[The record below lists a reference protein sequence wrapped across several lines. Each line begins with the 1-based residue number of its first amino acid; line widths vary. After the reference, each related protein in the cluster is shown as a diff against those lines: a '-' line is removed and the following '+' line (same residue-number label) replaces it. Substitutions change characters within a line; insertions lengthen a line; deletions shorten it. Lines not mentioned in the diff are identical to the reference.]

1 MKCGIKDYI
10 KLIRPKHYLKNI
22 LIFLP
27 LIFSGHFFNIELL
40 KISLFGFFSFCMAAS
55 TIYIVNDIKDREK
68 DKMHD
73 IKKNRPI
80 ASGKISVKK
89 AIVLSI
95 ITFIIAMFFQF
106 LTQKIFGFIFVVL
119 YVIMNI
125 AYSFKLKDIPL
136 IDISIIVIGFLIRV
150 LYGAYLINVEV
161 SNWLLL
167 TVISISFYLALGKRR
182 NEIKKNG
189 SNSRK
194 VLKYYTVDFLD
205 KNMYL
210 SLTLALTFYS
220 LWCNDNVNEKLIWTV
235 PLAIMT
241 CMKYS
246 MIVEDDSY
254 GDPVDVI
261 LSNISLLILL
271 FILGISLF
279 GVLYFG

>member
-55 TIYIVNDIKDREK
+55 TIYIVNDIKDRKK

-89 AIVLSI
+89 AVVLSI

>member
-89 AIVLSI
+89 AVVLSI

-106 LTQKIFGFIFVVL
+106 LTQKIFGFIFVIL

>member
-89 AIVLSI
+89 AVVLSI